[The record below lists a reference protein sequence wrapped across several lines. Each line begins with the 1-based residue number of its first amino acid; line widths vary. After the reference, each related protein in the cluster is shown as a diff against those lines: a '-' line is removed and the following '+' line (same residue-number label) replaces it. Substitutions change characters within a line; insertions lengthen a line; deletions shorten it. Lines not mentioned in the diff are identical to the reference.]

1 MRVVGLGIGWDELK
15 AGDKLKTIN
24 RTITE
29 ADLVNFINATG
40 MVEMI
45 FTDATFNDRHGAIKG
60 GRPVP
65 GALVYCFCEG
75 LLVQGTMQMTGLAML
90 ETTMKTV
97 GPTNVGDT
105 IHCEVEVLSVRETSK
120 GRRGIVKTRNDAINQ
135 NGEIVLT
142 YEAVRMMASQE
153 QRDATAE

>member
-1 MRVVGLGIGWDELK
+1 MRTVGLGIAFDELK
-15 AGDKLKTIN
+15 AGDKFRTIN

-45 FTDATFNDRHGAIKG
+45 FTDKTFSERHGAIKG
-60 GRPVP
+60 ARPVP

-90 ETTMKTV
+90 ETTMKML

-105 IHCEVEVLSVRETSK
+105 VHCVVEVLSVRETSK
-120 GRRGIVKTRNDAINQ
+120 GGRGIVKTLNKAVNQ
-135 NGEIVLT
+135 NGDVVLE
-142 YEAVRMMASQE
+142 YEVARMVAGTE
-153 QRDATAE
+153 QRDASV

>member
-1 MRVVGLGIGWDELK
+1 MRTVGLGIAFDELQ
-15 AGDKLKTIN
+15 AGDKFRTIN
-24 RTITE
+24 RTVTE

-45 FTDATFNDRHGAIKG
+45 FTDATFSDRHGAIEG
-60 GRPVP
+60 ARPAP

-90 ETTMKTV
+90 ETTMKMV

-105 IHCEVEVLSVRETSK
+105 IHCEVEVVSVRETSK
-120 GRRGIVKTRNDAINQ
+120 GGRGIVKTRNRAINQ
-135 NGEIVLT
+135 NGDTVLE
-142 YEAVRMMASQE
+142 YDVVRMVASKE
-153 QRDATAE
+153 TRDASL

>member
-1 MRVVGLGIGWDELK
+1 MRTVGLGIAFDELK
-15 AGDKLKTIN
+15 PGDRFRTIN

-45 FTDATFNDRHGAIKG
+45 FTDATFSDQHGAIKG
-60 GRPVP
+60 ARPVP

-90 ETTMKTV
+90 ETTMKAV

-120 GRRGIVKTRNDAINQ
+120 PGRGIVKTRNQAINQ
-135 NGEIVLT
+135 NGDVALE
-142 YEAVRMMASQE
+142 YEVTRMVAGAA
-153 QRDATAE
+153 QRDASV

>member
-1 MRVVGLGIGWDELK
+1 MRTVGLGISFDELK
-15 AGDKLKTIN
+15 AGDVFRTIN

-45 FTDATFNDRHGAIKG
+45 FTDATFSDRHGAIKG
-60 GRPVP
+60 ARPVP

-75 LLVQGTMQMTGLAML
+75 LLVQGTMQMTGLAMR
-90 ETTMKTV
+90 ETNMKMT

-105 IHCEVEVLSVRETSK
+105 IHCVVEVLSVRETSK
-120 GRRGIVKTRNDAINQ
+120 GGRGIVKTLNKAINQ
-135 NGEIVLT
+135 KGETVLE
-142 YEAVRMMASQE
+142 YDVSRMVAGAA
-153 QRDATAE
+153 QRDASV

>member
-1 MRVVGLGIGWDELK
+1 MRTVGLGIAFDELK
-15 AGDKLKTIN
+15 AGDKFQTIN

-45 FTDATFNDRHGAIKG
+45 FTDATFSDRHGAIKG
-60 GRPVP
+60 ARPVP

-90 ETTMKTV
+90 ETTMKMV
-97 GPTNVGDT
+97 GPTNVNDT

-120 GRRGIVKTRNDAINQ
+120 GGRGIVKTRNQGINQ
-135 NGEIVLT
+135 NGDVVLE
-142 YEAVRMMASQE
+142 YEVSRMVAGAAM
-153 QRDATAE
+153 RDASV